1 MKLMRHAVV
10 VSLLAATFAACAPR
24 VAPLAP
30 VGPPRYPEF
39 PFPTVPLDLAAT
51 AVMDRHN
58 GAWQYLQAGDLRAAE
73 RGFAAAVR
81 QAPHFYPAETG
92 LAYVE
97 MAQRRYREAILHFD
111 RALALEPAYVPALLG
126 RGEALLA
133 TNQGD
138 AALASFEAALAT
150 DPSLAE
156 VGSRVEVL
164 RFRRLQEQIARARRA
179 LEAGE
184 DGEARQAYQHA
195 LAASPESAFLHRE
208 LAQIEQR
215 SGDLMAA
222 LSHARRAAELDA
234 QDARTHALLGAI
246 HEARGEYDEAL
257 TALGRARALDPAEIS
272 EERIQRLR
280 ARIEL
285 ARLPAEYRAISHAPS
300 ISRGDLAALIG
311 IRLEGLLQQTGH
323 RPPIVMTD
331 ARGHWAA
338 PWIQTVTRAG
348 VMEVYPNH
356 TFQPGATIRR
366 GDLAMAASRL
376 LGLIAARDPVLAR
389 SWRDARPK
397 FSDLGPGH
405 LSYPAA
411 ALAVQAGI
419 LRPLDGDTFQLSRPV
434 SGAEVE
440 EAISRLEA
448 FARQVR

>member
-164 RFRRLQEQIARARRA
+164 RFRRLQ
-179 LEAGE
+179 
-184 DGEARQAYQHA
+184 
-195 LAASPESAFLHRE
+195 
-208 LAQIEQR
+208 
-215 SGDLMAA
+215 
-222 LSHARRAAELDA
+222 
-234 QDARTHALLGAI
+234 
-246 HEARGEYDEAL
+246 
-257 TALGRARALDPAEIS
+257 
-272 EERIQRLR
+272 
-280 ARIEL
+280 
-285 ARLPAEYRAISHAPS
+285 
-300 ISRGDLAALIG
+300 
-311 IRLEGLLQQTGH
+311 
-323 RPPIVMTD
+323 
-331 ARGHWAA
+331 
-338 PWIQTVTRAG
+338 
-348 VMEVYPNH
+348 
-356 TFQPGATIRR
+356 
-366 GDLAMAASRL
+366 
-376 LGLIAARDPVLAR
+376 
-389 SWRDARPK
+389 
-397 FSDLGPGH
+397 
-405 LSYPAA
+405 
-411 ALAVQAGI
+411 
-419 LRPLDGDTFQLSRPV
+419 
-434 SGAEVE
+434 
-440 EAISRLEA
+440 
-448 FARQVR
+448 